1 MANEEHLGILR
12 QGVEAWNAWRRENTG
27 IRPDL
32 QGADLRRAKLD
43 DADLRGADLLDANL
57 RDANLQGANLL
68 GANLLG
74 ANLQGADL
82 QDADLQDA
90 DLQDA
95 DLQDA
100 NLEGANLRRADLQ
113 GANLLGAEL
122 RRANLLGAKLQGAD
136 LQDANLQGAD
146 LQDANLQG
154 ADLQDANLEGANLRR
169 AELRGADLRRADL
182 RGARLVPSLPLRY
195 VKLSW
200 QELLRD
206 TIGNAATELPKGIQR
221 PDWWDTEEEED
232 PNPRPEP
239 RDLTQAEQ
247 MSGLPRAST
256 GPDDRLQLSGP
267 EKREDVPE
275 SERTSL
281 FKVVRTQ
288 AEKLGKRWVKSNA
301 VSHDDEGDADD
312 LLNAIGEDPANF
324 DAIYV
329 NGLLET
335 MAAILPPDLEDADH
349 RLGALLTALRAS
361 LLRLSQTYADY
372 RAYEQRVTDEAA
384 APPLADD
391 DANEFAGVAD
401 DESMEEALEP
411 ASLARLQRFRDLFVR
426 TRRLSSEVYA
436 RAKLLYLGAIR
447 NLWAAATTRLWQ
459 VQDELGEAAEPIW
472 EWIDQETGEIIANAS
487 QEVKDA
493 YKRFKSSPLSKLW
506 NLTKKLKPLL
516 APIAIFLGLSSG

>member
-12 QGVEAWNAWRRENTG
+12 QGVKAWNAWRRENLH

-32 QGADLRRAKLD
+32 YGAN
-43 DADLRGADLLDANL
+43 LRGAD
-57 RDANLQGANLL
+57 
-68 GANLLG
+68 
-74 ANLQGADL
+74 LQGADL

-90 DLQDA
+90 DVQRANLQDA
-95 DLQDA
+95 DVQRANLRDA
-100 NLEGANLRRADLQ
+100 GLEGANLQDAYLEGANLEDANLQRANLQ
-113 GANLLGAEL
+113 RANLLGANLLGANL
-122 RRANLLGAKLQGAD
+122 VDADLLGANLVGAS
-136 LQDANLQGAD
+136 
-146 LQDANLQG
+146 
-154 ADLQDANLEGANLRR
+154 
-169 AELRGADLRRADL
+169 
-182 RGARLVPSLPLRY
+182 LVPAQPPGDD
-195 VKLSW
+195 KLSW
-200 QELLRD
+200 QDLLRD
-206 TIGNAATELPKGIQR
+206 TIGNAATELPEGVQR
-221 PDWWDTEEEED
+221 PDWWDTEEEEGSD
-232 PNPRPEP
+232 PGLEP

-256 GPDDRLQLSGP
+256 GPDDRLLLSSP
-267 EKREDVPE
+267 EKREDVPDN
-275 SERTSL
+275 ERASL

-361 LLRLSQTYADY
+361 LLQLSQTYADY
-372 RAYEQRVTDEAA
+372 RAYQQRVADEAT
-384 APPLADD
+384 APQLVDD
-391 DANEFAGVAD
+391 DAIEFAGLAD

-426 TRRLSSEVYA
+426 TRILSAQVYA

-447 NLWAAATTRLWQ
+447 NLCAAALTRLWQ

-472 EWIDQETGEIIANAS
+472 DWIDQETGEIIANAS

-506 NLTKKLKPLL
+506 NLAKKLKPLL
-516 APIAIFLGLSSG
+516 APIAIYLGLSSG